1 MNVLFTVGDFGV
13 TPFLAGTVLS
23 ILLAFVFGFVLRE
36 RKICGT
42 AGAFGF
48 ALLPAVAMIRLFE
61 EYTSGAEGIP
71 VRIAFLRNTWFAAD
85 VYRINRMEAVVVLEL
100 FAALVFW
107 VMLRKTTVKPD
118 GDLLLVALA
127 LLGASMNGLGRLHAV
142 NFIPALPCPADQVIG
157 AALMLLL
164 LLAWTIRALK
174 QGGHGLM
181 TLVCWVVFLLGLS
194 PQTLLLWTDL
204 TAGAELYDE
213 IIVWVGLLLS
223 LKALL
228 CLGRVT
234 RKVYLEEN

>member
-1 MNVLFTVGDFGV
+1 MSVLFTVGDFGV

-23 ILLAFVFGFVLRE
+23 ILLALVLGFVLRR

-61 EYTSGAEGIP
+61 EYTSGAEGVP
-71 VRIAFLRNTWFAAD
+71 VRIAFLRNTWFATDA
-85 VYRINRMEAVVVLEL
+85 YRVNRMEAVVALAL
-100 FAALVFW
+100 FVALVFW
-107 VMLRKTTVKPD
+107 VTLRKTTVKPD

-142 NFIPALPCPADQVIG
+142 SFIPALPYLADQMIG
-157 AALMLLL
+157 AALMFLL

-181 TLVCWVVFLLGLS
+181 TFVCWVVFLFGLS
-194 PQTLLLWTDL
+194 PQALLLWTDL

-234 RKVYLEEN
+234 RKAYLEDN